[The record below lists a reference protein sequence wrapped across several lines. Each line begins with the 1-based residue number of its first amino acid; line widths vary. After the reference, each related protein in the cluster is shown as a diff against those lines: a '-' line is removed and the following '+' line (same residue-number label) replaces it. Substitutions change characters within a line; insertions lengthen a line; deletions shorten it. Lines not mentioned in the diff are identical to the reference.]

1 MQRFG
6 SEHYVLNTS
15 STNIWNVESNL
26 RKARRKSGYGIHE
39 LSKFAGIPRSRLYA
53 IENKQTGITLSEIAL
68 LAQFLEADAEY
79 IRDGLLVTHHNRCLL
94 KNKKSPACSGGGKVK
109 SQQYRS

>member
-6 SEHYVLNTS
+6 SEHYALTTS

-26 RKARRKSGYGIHE
+26 RKARRKSGYGMLE

-53 IENKQTGITLSEIAL
+53 IENKQTGITLSEIAVI
-68 LAQFLEADAEY
+68 AQFLEADAEY
-79 IRDGLLVTHHNRCLL
+79 IKDGLLVIQHNRYLL
-94 KNKKSPACSGGGKVK
+94 RNKKKPR
-109 SQQYRS
+109 Q